1 MLSTM
6 TTPSTAEAAPANPP
20 ETVPVREA
28 HRFATDR
35 LEEHLRRHGVADRL
49 LDVRQMRGGQS
60 NPTFLL
66 VTDRGEYVMRK
77 QPPGPLL
84 PSAHAVDREFRVISA
99 LGPTDVPV
107 PKAVLFCGDAAVIG
121 TPFYLMERLK
131 GRIFWQPALPGLTR
145 GERRGIYMGM
155 NEALARLHL
164 VDWRA
169 AGLADYGKP
178 GNYYERQIGR
188 WSKQWQGSK
197 TRENPSIDQLAAWL
211 PAHVPPGDETT
222 VVHGDF
228 RLDNMIFHPSEPRV
242 IGILDWELSTLGHP
256 LADLAYNCICFVTS
270 PTDYKGL
277 RGLELG
283 ALGIP
288 TMAEYV
294 DAYCARTGRGEAI
307 TNFHLAFALFRV
319 AVILEGVLARGKMGN
334 ASSADA
340 ERVGSAGT
348 LLADRGWELAQDAHD
363 R

>member
-1 MLSTM
+1 MLSSM
-6 TTPSTAEAAPANPP
+6 TTPSNAEAAPADLP

-35 LEEHLRRHGVADRL
+35 LEEHLRRRDVAGRL
-49 LDVRQMRGGQS
+49 VEVRQMRGGQS

-66 VTDRGEYVMRK
+66 VTDRGELVMRK

-99 LGPTDVPV
+99 LGSTDVPV
-107 PKAVLFCGDAAVIG
+107 PQAVLFCGDPAVIG

-131 GRIFWQPALPGLTR
+131 GRIFWQPTLPDLPR
-145 GERRGIYMGM
+145 EERRRIYLAM

-169 AGLADYGKP
+169 AGLAGYGKP

-188 WSKQWQGSK
+188 WTKQWQGSK
-197 TRENPSIDQLAAWL
+197 TRENPAIDELARWL

-228 RLDNMIFHPSEPRV
+228 RLDNMIFHPTEPRV

-256 LADLAYNCICFVTS
+256 LADLAYNCIPFVVS
-270 PTDYKGL
+270 PSDYKGVL
-277 RGLELG
+277 GLDLD
-283 ALGIP
+283 ALGLP
-288 TMAEYV
+288 TMEEYV
-294 DAYCARTGRGEAI
+294 GAYCERTGRRDAV
-307 TNFHLAFALFRV
+307 TSFHLAFALFRV

-334 ASSADA
+334 ASSSDA

-348 LLADRGWELAQDAHD
+348 ALAARGWELARQAA
-363 R
+363 

>member
-1 MLSTM
+1 M
-6 TTPSTAEAAPANPP
+6 TTPQPAADLP
-20 ETVPVREA
+20 ETIPVREA
-28 HRFATDR
+28 HRFPTDR
-35 LEEHLRRHGVADRL
+35 LEEHLRERGVAGRL

-66 VTDRGEYVMRK
+66 VTDRGEFVMRK

-99 LGPTDVPV
+99 LGNTDVPV
-107 PKAVLFCGDAAVIG
+107 PQAILFCGDASVVG

-131 GRIFWQPALPGLTR
+131 GRIFWQPTLPELPR
-145 GERRGIYMGM
+145 EERRNIYMGM

-188 WSKQWQGSK
+188 WTKQWQGSK
-197 TRENPSIDQLAAWL
+197 MRENPSIDRLSSWL

-222 VVHGDF
+222 IVHGDF
-228 RLDNMIFHPSEPRV
+228 RLDNMIFHPTEPRV

-256 LADLAYNCICFVTS
+256 LADLAYNCICFVTD
-270 PTDYKGL
+270 PHIYKGL
-277 RGLELG
+277 TGLDLD

-288 TMAEYV
+288 TMEEYIR
-294 DAYCARTGRGEAI
+294 AYCERTGRRDAI

-319 AVILEGVLARGKMGN
+319 AVILEGVLARGRRGN
-334 ASSADA
+334 ASSSDA
-340 ERVGSAGT
+340 ERVGSVGVA
-348 LLADRGWELAQDAHD
+348 LADRGWELAQEAG
-363 R
+363 